1 MQLGV
6 LMINQIRVMALGPE
20 RHAIDD
26 ARRLLYSAL
35 NMQVRS
41 IYSLLY
47 NSPSDQESP
56 KGALYKFSEDP
67 SLPWVFRGRDWARW
81 RVVRTKPNPAA
92 QEVEPNSDE
101 AERGTIGMKGERSLG
116 SIENIRHI
124 LDQSSITEATVGERP
139 AAEYQA
145 ILGCILHDSEG
156 NSVPQS
162 PQTLEEFIK
171 DERPR
176 ILSNEFPGVS
186 FIAQAPVSRKDPM
199 RAYRDDS
206 AKLLDEDIAY
216 SFSIRFAAS
225 PWSLPATF
233 DQYPIL
239 ELTLPIDRY
248 TSDILQPT
256 LIARHSESV
265 ADMLMPN
272 RQCDIRFL
280 RRVDVPLAMGTGDE
294 RTVGGVTIE
303 EIERFKENSNL
314 GLSGKSK
321 LRVAPTLKATVPKW
335 MMQHVPD
342 LPTSDVEYLFV
353 SMEFR
358 RELNFDW
365 HGLQLRHTV
374 IEGGASGGKRTEVKL
389 ICKGPSETEGVL
401 KVRTDREILQT
412 QEEVEKDIEREV
424 EVKELVAEKEKWE
437 EEEIGSN
444 EEIVPESN
452 EVDLAAVVAELDGQ
466 AKAEDAESGIS
477 RTPTEVPDSS
487 FAEFAK
493 ATMSLVRSL
502 ESRITRSTRDGKGIL
517 R

>member
-1 MQLGV
+1 
-6 LMINQIRVMALGPE
+6 MALGPE

-35 NMQVRS
+35 NIQLRS

-81 RVVRTKPNPAA
+81 RIVRTKPNPAT
-92 QEVEPNSDE
+92 QEVEPKPDE
-101 AERGTIGMKGERSLG
+101 AEQGTIKMKGERSLG
-116 SIENIRHI
+116 PLENIRQI
-124 LDQSSITEATVGERP
+124 LDQSPIAEVAVDECP
-139 AAEYQA
+139 PAEYQA

-156 NSVPQS
+156 RSVPQS

-176 ILSNEFPGVS
+176 VLSNEFPGVS
-186 FIAQAPVSRKDPM
+186 FIAQAPVSRKDLK
-199 RAYRDDS
+199 RAYKDDS

-225 PWSLPATF
+225 PWSIPATF

-248 TSDILQPT
+248 TGNILQPT

-272 RQCDIRFL
+272 RQCDLRFL

-294 RTVGGVTIE
+294 QTVGGVTLE
-303 EIERFKENSNL
+303 EMQRFKENSNL
-314 GLSGKSK
+314 DLSGKSK
-321 LRVAPTLKATVPKW
+321 LRVIPKLKVSVPQW
-335 MMQHVPD
+335 MMQHFPD
-342 LPTSDVEYLFV
+342 LPTTDVDYLFV

-389 ICKGPSETEGVL
+389 ICHGPSKTGGILE
-401 KVRTDREILQT
+401 VRTNDEILQT
-412 QEEVEKDIEREV
+412 QEEVERNMKREV
-424 EVKELVAEKEKWE
+424 EVKELVAEKAKWE

-444 EEIVPESN
+444 EEVVPESN
-452 EVDLAAVVAELDGQ
+452 EVDLAAEVAQLDGQ
-466 AKAEDAESGIS
+466 AEAEEAETEIS
-477 RTPTEVPDSS
+477 QTPTEVPESS
-487 FAEFAK
+487 FAEFMK
-493 ATMSLVRSL
+493 GTMSLVKSL